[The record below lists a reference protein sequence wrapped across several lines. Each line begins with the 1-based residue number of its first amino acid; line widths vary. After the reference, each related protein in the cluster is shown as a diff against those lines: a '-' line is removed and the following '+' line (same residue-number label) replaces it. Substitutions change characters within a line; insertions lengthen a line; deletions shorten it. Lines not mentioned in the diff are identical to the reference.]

1 VTARAGIWRYNP
13 VDVPGPGLALEQHSR
28 AAFGLRDRPEGHSRW
43 IIEPPGQPCGDSTAV
58 VNQWNQR
65 VLSAFL

>member
-1 VTARAGIWRYNP
+1 LERRYNLIEAS
-13 VDVPGPGLALEQHSR
+13 GPFLALEQR
-28 AAFGLRDRPEGHSRW
+28 GFATFGRRDGPKGNSRW
-43 IIEPPGQPCGDSTAV
+43 IIEPSDRPGGDSTAL